1 MLCLMVCT
9 SYHLLS
15 EIWLLLFTV
24 QVSRHITK
32 NQHFG
37 GTGEGAG
44 NQLTCE
50 AVTTSGTED
59 CRGKRR
65 EREREGVTFLA
76 AVGGRI
82 YSSGRKTEEE
92 GRRVALKQE
101 RLSSTV
107 FFLSFDTICSIW
119 GSFGLP

>member
-9 SYHLLS
+9 SSKYHLLS

-65 EREREGVTFLA
+65 ERERGSDLSGGSWRENLFFGKKDR
-76 AVGGRI
+76 GGRKK
-82 YSSGRKTEEE
+82 SGVEARA
-92 GRRVALKQE
+92 ALLH
-101 RLSSTV
+101 R
-107 FFLSFDTICSIW
+107 FLSF
-119 GSFGLP
+119 F